1 MKTAVCTISTL
12 SHRFKTRA
20 LFSSLKEYTY
30 ADFFAL
36 YTDIPQMHEPDALYC
51 AISFDQLI
59 TNETSRLKKYSKD
72 KKRWASK
79 PFLLLHLL
87 NHGYDAVIYVD
98 NDIYFYNSPDFLFEQ
113 LKKRSVLLTPHYYP
127 ADPTNN
133 QIWLEANFRV
143 GLYNAGF
150 IGVSQKGKEA
160 MQWWGNCCLY
170 NVKKAYSRGLF
181 DDQKYLD
188 LMPVLFDDV
197 EILKHRGCNVA
208 GWNIETSVRSLNH
221 KGELML
227 NNTWPLIFIH
237 FNYYTIQQIVSGK
250 DSLLIPYW
258 EEYLSV
264 LCKEHPGYDPQ
275 KEIGSWKILWKAY
288 KDMFNFKLNRLFDGK

>member
-20 LFSSLKEYTY
+20 LFLSLKEFTQ

-36 YTDIPQMHEPDALYC
+36 YTDQPPMGEQDELYHII
-51 AISFDQLI
+51 AFDEL
-59 TNETSRLKKYSKD
+59 NNYETRQIKKYNKD
-72 KKRWASK
+72 KKRWGSK

-87 NHGYDAVIYVD
+87 NDGYDAVIYVD
-98 NDIYFYNSPDFLFEQ
+98 NDTYFFNSPDFLFEQ
-113 LKKRSVLLTPHYYP
+113 LKQRTVLLTPHYYP
-127 ADPTNN
+127 ADPTKN

-170 NVKKAYSRGLF
+170 NVKKAYCRGLF

-188 LMPVLFDDV
+188 LMPVLFDEV

-208 GWNIETSVRSLNH
+208 GWNIETNARSLNS
-221 KGELML
+221 KGELMF
-227 NNTWPLIFIH
+227 NDTWPLIFIH

-250 DSLLIPYW
+250 DFLLLPYW

-264 LCKEHPGYDPQ
+264 LCKEYPGYDHQ
-275 KEIGSWKILWKAY
+275 KEIGSNKYLWKAY
-288 KDMFNFKLNRLFDGK
+288 RDMIIFKLNRLFDGR

>member
-1 MKTAVCTISTL
+1 MKTAVCTISTI

-20 LFSSLKEYTY
+20 LFSSLKEFTQ

-36 YTDIPQMHEPDALYC
+36 YIDQPYMKEQDGLYNVIP
-51 AISFDQLI
+51 FDELI
-59 TNETSRLKKYSKD
+59 TNETYRLKKYNKD
-72 KKRWASK
+72 KRRWASK
-79 PFLLLHLL
+79 PFFLSYLL
-87 NHGYDAVIYVD
+87 NSGYDAVIYVD
-98 NDIYFYNSPDFLFEQ
+98 NDIYFFNSPEFLFEQ
-113 LKKRSVLLTPHYYP
+113 LSQRSVLLTPHFYP
-127 ADPTNN
+127 ADPTSN

-150 IGVSQKGKEA
+150 IGVSKSGREA
-160 MQWWGNCCLY
+160 MRWWGKCCLY

-197 EILKHRGCNVA
+197 EIIKHRGCNVA
-208 GWNIETSVRSLNH
+208 GWNIETSLRSINN
-221 KGELML
+221 KGELVL

-250 DSLLIPYW
+250 DSLLLPFW
-258 EEYLSV
+258 EKYLSV
-264 LCKEHPGYDPQ
+264 LCNELPGYDPK
-275 KEIGSWKILWKAY
+275 KEIVSWKILWKTY
-288 KDMFNFKLNRLFDGK
+288 KDMFNFMLNRILDGK

>member
-20 LFSSLKEYTY
+20 LFSSLKKITQ

-36 YTDIPQMHEPDALYC
+36 YIDQPLMQESDGLYQV
-51 AISFDQLI
+51 IRINQLNS
-59 TNETSRLKKYSKD
+59 NETSRLNKYSMD
-72 KKRWASK
+72 KRRWASK

-98 NDIYFYNSPDFLFEQ
+98 NDIYFFKSPEFLFEKLEQ
-113 LKKRSVLLTPHYYP
+113 RSVLLTPHYYP
-127 ADPTNN
+127 ADAKKN

-150 IGVSQKGKEA
+150 IGVSSKAKEA

-170 NVKKAYSRGLF
+170 NMKKSYSRGLF

-188 LMPVLFDDV
+188 LMPVLFDEV
-197 EILKHRGCNVA
+197 EIIRHRGCNVA
-208 GWNIETSVRSLNH
+208 GWNIETSVRSLNN
-221 KGELML
+221 KGELVF
-227 NNTWPLIFIH
+227 NNEWPLIFIH
-237 FNYYTIQQIVSGK
+237 FNYYTIQQIIAGK
-250 DSLLIPYW
+250 DPLLIPFW
-258 EEYLSV
+258 EEYLSA
-264 LCKEHPGYDPQ
+264 LNKEFPNYNPQ
-275 KEIGSWKILWKAY
+275 KEIGSLKNLLKAY
-288 KDMFNFKLNRLFDGK
+288 KDMFNFKIKRLFDGK